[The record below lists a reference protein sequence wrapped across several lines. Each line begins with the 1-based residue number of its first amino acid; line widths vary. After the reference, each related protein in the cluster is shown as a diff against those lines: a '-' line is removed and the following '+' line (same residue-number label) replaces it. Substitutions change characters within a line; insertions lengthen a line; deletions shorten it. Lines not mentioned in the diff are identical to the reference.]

1 MQTFQPQIVYK
12 GLLMCIMVCDL
23 ILKFEVY
30 KIIIFKKYQKLHV
43 AFFVDKNWYNRL
55 LLRGKHL
62 VRVLLSNDI

>member
-43 AFFVDKNWYNRL
+43 AFFLTKTWYNRL